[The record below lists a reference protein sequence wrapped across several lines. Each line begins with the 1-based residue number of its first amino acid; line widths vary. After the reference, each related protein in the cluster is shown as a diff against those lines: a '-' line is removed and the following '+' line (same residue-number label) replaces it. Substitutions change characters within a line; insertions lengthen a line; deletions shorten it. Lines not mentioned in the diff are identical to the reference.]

1 MMQNRERAF
10 MCVIHSGE
18 KNERCPNVLTLD
30 DIYDGWTQH
39 LEENGTY
46 LDTRHTLQTSE
57 LDFPVLMQC
66 TEIRGNL
73 LSTPVRQCTGSAT

>member
-1 MMQNRERAF
+1 

-39 LEENGTY
+39 LEGQARVAAWELHKKPCENIRKWNVPGHEAY
-46 LDTRHTLQTSE
+46 VLQTSE
-57 LDFPVLMQC
+57 LEMHRKSDLTPEEKE
-66 TEIRGNL
+66 TIR
-73 LSTPVRQCTGSAT
+73 